1 MLLACQPT
9 HHTLPPALI
18 TPPPR
23 SGRRPCD
30 VADFSIHALG
40 ALDPTKL
47 QSSLPGDSA
56 PAQHP
61 TRHHSSAQSPLEA
74 LSPAGPPPRSGTRP
88 CDVDCL
94 CYHASL
100 RLATLTCCF
109 RPHACTCS
117 CRYVHVCSCYPCSCP
132 RDSSLP
138 LLHHGKQLQS
148 PIPPTTALTSA
159 IQPTH
164 RRRDTSMTLDAINV
178 NNGLAPVSPSTSTIS
193 AVPQAIFSKDSP
205 RSAPTR

>member
-94 CYHASL
+94 SHDASL
-100 RLATLTCCF
+100 RLATL
-109 RPHACTCS
+109 
-117 CRYVHVCSCYPCSCP
+117 PCMLHNAQSILT
-132 RDSSLP
+132 LP
-138 LLHHGKQLQS
+138 SRKKTSAKHLHHQYDITAQPKSLTPFGKESL
-148 PIPPTTALTSA
+148 
-159 IQPTH
+159 
-164 RRRDTSMTLDAINV
+164 
-178 NNGLAPVSPSTSTIS
+178 
-193 AVPQAIFSKDSP
+193 
-205 RSAPTR
+205 